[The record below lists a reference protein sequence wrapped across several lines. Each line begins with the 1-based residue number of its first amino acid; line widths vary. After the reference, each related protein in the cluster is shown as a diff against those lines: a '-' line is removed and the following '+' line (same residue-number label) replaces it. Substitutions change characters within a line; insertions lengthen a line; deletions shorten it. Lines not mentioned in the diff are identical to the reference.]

1 MSFRSGEE
9 MGDDYFAKLEL
20 EKLEKLRIKIKS
32 DNAASHREA
41 AKELHYHRC
50 GKCGD
55 AMETK
60 IWRGVEIEV
69 CPDCGAILLDK
80 GELETLSGSDESG
93 VISGILSLFQPR

>member
-1 MSFRSGEE
+1 MS
-9 MGDDYFAKLEL
+9 DDYFAKLEI
-20 EKLEKLRIKIKS
+20 EKLEKLRAKITTDS
-32 DNAASHREA
+32 VTAHREA

-60 IWRGVEIEV
+60 VWRGIEIEV

-80 GELETLSGSDESG
+80 GELETLSGDDESG
-93 VISGILSLFQPR
+93 MLTGILSLFQPR